1 MKVNYLLLLFMLF
14 CGFIHAQKQAYNTI
28 NGNCW
33 QYYEGGCDE
42 PKANMIIK
50 FNDDSLE
57 QIIEPVNLNLATNY
71 SRAAFSDTAGNL
83 VFASNGWRLVNST
96 GEILAPKLWLDSMPH
111 PDDSPDSTMLLV
123 NMGPLF
129 LDDPGD
135 SDKAYLFY
143 GQYKRVMNGNNQW
156 MRADLFFTYAYLDI
170 PSQSL
175 INKNNIVLTD
185 TTNSGDMQA
194 CRHANG
200 RDWWLI
206 KPGLRENQFYSGLL
220 DPSGISMQIFE
231 VDEITNR
238 FQAGTFSQFSYDGT
252 KYFHFTGT
260 YTRTMFVYDFD
271 RCNGTLSNPIIID
284 MTDSLMSGEHNAFA
298 LSPDGTK
305 IYIRKSNNAP
315 LFPQIEGLLQYDL
328 ITENYTYLASYSG
341 APNAS
346 PNGKTILISTSYL
359 DENNAIIHSIGEIEN
374 PNVAGLACNLIAQKY
389 PLANNPTYVM
399 PSNWANFKLGA
410 LSGSPCDTLSIGFV
424 DKEKDPV
431 KLLVYPNP
439 NKGKLYVQLKN
450 QGEKANI
457 SIRSLQGALIYSSD
471 FYLSHHINLEQLN
484 LSSGLYFINVYVG
497 KDVFR
502 EKFIYTK

>member
-1 MKVNYLLLLFMLF
+1 MRSNTLIILIFF
-14 CGFIHAQKQAYNTI
+14 CGFIHAQRQAYSTI
-28 NGNCW
+28 NGLCF
-33 QYYEGGCDE
+33 QFTEIGCLE
-42 PKANMIIK
+42 PNSNMIIK

-57 QIIEPVNLNLATNY
+57 QIIEPVNLNLATYY
-71 SRAAFSDTAGNL
+71 SRAAFSDTSGNL
-83 VFASNGWRLVNST
+83 VFASNGWRLVNSL

-175 INKNNIVLTD
+175 INKNNVVLTD

-220 DPSGISMQIFE
+220 DPSGISMEFFE
-231 VDEITNR
+231 IDEITNR
-238 FQAGTFSQFSYDGT
+238 FQAGTFSQFSYDGS
-252 KYFHFTGT
+252 KYFHFTGPV
-260 YTRTMFVYDFD
+260 TRTMFVYDFD
-271 RCNGTLSNPIIID
+271 RCNGSLSNPITIL
-284 MTDSLMSGEHNAFA
+284 MTDSLMGGDLNAFA

-305 IYIRKSNNAP
+305 IYIRKLNYAP
-315 LFPQIEGLLQYDL
+315 LFPQIQGLLQYDL
-328 ITENYTYLASYSG
+328 LTESYTYLARYAG
-341 APNAS
+341 APNSS
-346 PNGKTILISTSYL
+346 PNGKSILISTGYR
-359 DENNAIIHSIGEIEN
+359 DENNTAFHSLGEIEN
-374 PNVAGLACNLIAQKY
+374 PNEAGLACNLVAQKY

-410 LSGSPCDTLSIGFV
+410 LSGSPCDTLTVGVKSV
-424 DKEKDPV
+424 LKEQV
-431 KLLVYPNP
+431 RLLVYPNP
-439 NKGKLYVQLKN
+439 NKGQLYVQLKN
-450 QGEKANI
+450 QGEKAKL
-457 SIRSLQGALIYSSD
+457 SIRNLQSAIIYTSD

-484 LSSGLYFINVYVG
+484 LSIGLYFIEVLVG
-497 KDVFR
+497 DDVFR
-502 EKFIYTK
+502 EKFIYAK

>member
-1 MKVNYLLLLFMLF
+1 MRNNTLILLIFF
-14 CGFIHAQKQAYNTI
+14 CGFIHAQRQAYNTI

-96 GEILAPKLWLDSMPH
+96 GEVLAPKLWLDSMPH
-111 PDDSPDSTMLLV
+111 PNDSPDSTMLLV

-143 GQYKRVMNGNNQW
+143 GQYKRLEAPEGYLI
-156 MRADLFFTYAYLDI
+156 RSDIYFTYAYLDI

-175 INKNNIVLTD
+175 ISKNNIILTD
-185 TTNSGDMQA
+185 TSISGDMQA

-206 KPGLRENQFYSGLL
+206 KPGLRENQFYSGLF
-220 DPSGISMQIFE
+220 DPSGISMEFFE
-231 VDEITNR
+231 IDEITNR
-238 FQAGTFSQFSYDGT
+238 GQCCTFSQFSFDGS
-252 KYFHFTGT
+252 KYFHFTGG

-271 RCNGTLSNPIIID
+271 RCNGTLSNPITID
-284 MTDSLMSGEHNAFA
+284 MTDSLRSGENNAFA

-305 IYIRKSNNAP
+305 IYIRKSNYAP
-315 LFPQIEGLLQYDL
+315 LFPQIQGLLQYDL
-328 ITENYTYLASYSG
+328 LTEHYTYITRNAG

-346 PNGKTILISTSYL
+346 PNGKSILISTGYT
-359 DENNAIIHSIGEIEN
+359 DENNEAVHSLGEIEN
-374 PNVAGLACNLIAQKY
+374 PNEAGLACNLVAQKY

-424 DKEKDPV
+424 DNEKDPV
-431 KLLVYPNP
+431 RLFVYPNP
-439 NKGKLYVQLKN
+439 NHGQLYIQLKN
-450 QGEKANI
+450 QGEKANL
-457 SIRSLQGALIYSSD
+457 SIRNLQGALIYSSY

-484 LSSGLYFINVYVG
+484 LSSGLYFINVNVG
-497 KDVFR
+497 KDIFR